1 MVKWEKQIDQ
11 MSKRLV
17 PVQSDFKVSKFG
29 LFSHNYHNDF
39 VKRWSIS
46 KNKTG
51 REGSYD
57 SGKDDYAP
65 ATSKP
70 KKTISQVNGDRL
82 PPISIKNS
90 RYSEGISSSQER
102 NLK

>member
-1 MVKWEKQIDQ
+1 

-29 LFSHNYHNDF
+29 LFSHNYHNDY
-39 VKRWSIS
+39 VKWWSIC

-57 SGKDDYAP
+57 SNKDEYVM

-70 KKTISQVNGDRL
+70 KKTIS
-82 PPISIKNS
+82 
-90 RYSEGISSSQER
+90 
-102 NLK
+102 